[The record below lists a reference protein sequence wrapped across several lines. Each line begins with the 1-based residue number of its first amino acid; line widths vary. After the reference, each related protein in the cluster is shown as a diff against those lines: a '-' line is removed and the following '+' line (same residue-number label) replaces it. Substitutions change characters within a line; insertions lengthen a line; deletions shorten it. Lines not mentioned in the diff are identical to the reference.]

1 MRPSRPPRPRN
12 KAVKRI
18 MREAS
23 RRGGLFYGPPLR
35 RQRLRFV
42 RGRRKAPQLT
52 RSVLPPLL
60 ERARLPRLFACKRA
74 HDGAAALCALSR
86 ALQPLRRPFGRYLPL
101 HRGGVVGKGC
111 ALFADGAK
119 RRSSHA
125 PFCLLSSKG
134 PACRACS
141 LASALTTARLRFAP
155 FLGLYNPSAGRSAG
169 TSPCTGE
176 ASSAKAA
183 LRSRRRTA
191 SPLTRFVLPPLPRKG
206 PLAAPVRLQARSRR
220 RVCALRPFSVGQSL
234 SRGRA
239 ATAPFTQGSLRR
251 QRLRSVR
258 GRRS

>member
-1 MRPSRPPRPRN
+1 MKGSPKRQMRPSRPPRPRN

-111 ALFADGAK
+111 ASFAATHSVTSHTL
-119 RRSSHA
+119 RFASS
-125 PFCLLSSKG
+125 SSKG

-155 FLGLYNPSAGRSAG
+155 FLGGTIPQSRQSRDSSLYTREP
-169 TSPCTGE
+169 
-176 ASSAKAA
+176 SSAKTA
-183 LRSRRRTA
+183 LCSRTA
-191 SPLTRFVLPPLPRKG
+191 KLTVPP
-206 PLAAPVRLQARSRR
+206 AYNIIN
-220 RVCALRPFSVGQSL
+220 
-234 SRGRA
+234 
-239 ATAPFTQGSLRR
+239 
-251 QRLRSVR
+251 
-258 GRRS
+258 